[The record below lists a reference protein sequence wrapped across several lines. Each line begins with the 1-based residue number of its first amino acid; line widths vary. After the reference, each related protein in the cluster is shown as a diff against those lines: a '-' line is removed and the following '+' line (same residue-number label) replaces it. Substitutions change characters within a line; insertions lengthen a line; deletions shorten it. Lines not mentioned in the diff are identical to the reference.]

1 MSRWATVGASLT
13 KGRLQLILINHR
25 FCICKLA
32 CLLRFIHN
40 PQIVVLWRSFAALR
54 RAMKNL
60 NHLRTRCLLVSV
72 FVVVCYVFRVL
83 LLWVDDFTV

>member
-13 KGRLQLILINHR
+13 KGRLHPILITHR

-32 CLLRFIHN
+32 CLLRLIHN
-40 PQIVVLWRSFAALR
+40 PQIIVLWKLFTALC

-60 NHLRTRCLLVSV
+60 NILTCTFSSENKVPS
-72 FVVVCYVFRVL
+72 
-83 LLWVDDFTV
+83 